1 MAAAIVHVALLAR
14 AQELESRA
22 YSISPRGTNFVILGL
37 ARSSGDV
44 SFDSTLPI
52 EDAAATLRSPAFAYV
67 RAIGFA
73 GRSASLGL
81 LVPYIWGSIQG
92 LVSGSFQQAHR
103 SGLAVPA
110 FRFAINLHGAPAMNP
125 LQFRNYQQKTNIG
138 ASVVI
143 VASLGQYDSARL
155 LNIASNRWE
164 VKPEIAI
171 SQRAGRS
178 YIDLYAGTWL
188 FIANRNFPGGI
199 RGQDPI
205 GVAQSSLTCNITLR
219 VWAAFSAN
227 LYAGGRTTVDGVIT
241 RICSTTHAWEA
252 RFRSE

>member
-1 MAAAIVHVALLAR
+1 VAKRLSGLRLGMAAAIVHVALLAR

-52 EDAAATLRSPAFAYV
+52 EDAAATLHSTAFEYV

-92 LVSGSFQQAHR
+92 LASGSFQQAHR

-171 SQRAGRS
+171 SLACR
-178 YIDLYAGTWL
+178 
-188 FIANRNFPGGI
+188 
-199 RGQDPI
+199 PI
-205 GVAQSSLTCNITLR
+205 V
-219 VWAAFSAN
+219 
-227 LYAGGRTTVDGVIT
+227 
-241 RICSTTHAWEA
+241 H
-252 RFRSE
+252 